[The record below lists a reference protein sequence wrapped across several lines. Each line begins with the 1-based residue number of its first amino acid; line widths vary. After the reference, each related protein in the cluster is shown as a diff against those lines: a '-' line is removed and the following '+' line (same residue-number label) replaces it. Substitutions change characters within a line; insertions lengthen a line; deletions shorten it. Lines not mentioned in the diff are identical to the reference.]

1 MAQFCPLFSGS
12 SGNCTYLGTAAGG
25 ILIDAGVSAK
35 RIETALLSRQIN
47 PAALKAIFVTHEHT
61 DHTNGVRVLAKRY
74 GLPVYASAGTLAG
87 MERAV
92 DATTD
97 LRLMPQEVDVAGVG
111 VRAVALSHDARQPTG
126 YEMTLSDGRKLAVV
140 TDTGIVTDEIR
151 RTLMRC
157 DVVLL
162 ESNHDVG
169 MLRNG
174 PYPYVLQERILGDH
188 GHLSN
193 DTCAALLPY
202 LVEGGVTHIV
212 LGHLSRENN
221 TPELARRTAVTRL
234 AQAGLRE
241 NLDYR
246 LYIAQPESDQ
256 PLMRV

>member
-1 MAQFCPLFSGS
+1 MARFCPLFSGS
-12 SGNCTYLGTAAGG
+12 SGNCTYLGTATGG

-35 RIETALLSRQIN
+35 RIETALLARQVD
-47 PAALKAIFVTHEHT
+47 PATLKAIFVTHEHT

-74 GLPVYASAGTLAG
+74 GLPVYASAGTLTG

-97 LRLMPQEVDVAGVG
+97 LRLMPPEAEVAGMG
-111 VRAVALSHDARQPTG
+111 VCAVALSHDARQPTG
-126 YEMTLSDGRKLAVV
+126 YEITLPDGRKLAIV

-151 RTLMRC
+151 RVLMRC

-174 PYPYVLQERILGDH
+174 PYPYVLQERILGDR

-202 LVEGGVTHIV
+202 LVESGVTQVV

-221 TPELARRTAVTRL
+221 TPVLARRTAVTRL

-241 NLDYR
+241 HLDYR
-246 LYIAQPESDQ
+246 LYVAQPESDQ
-256 PLMRV
+256 PLMMV

>member
-1 MAQFCPLFSGS
+1 MARFAPLFSGS

-35 RIETALLSRQIN
+35 RIETALLARQVD
-47 PAALKAIFVTHEHT
+47 PATLKAIFVTHEHT

-74 GLPVYASAGTLAG
+74 GLPVYASEGTLVG

-97 LRLMPQEVDVAGVG
+97 LRLMPQEVEAAGMG
-111 VRAVALSHDARQPTG
+111 IRAVALSHDARQPTG
-126 YEMTLSDGRKLAVV
+126 YAVTLPDGRELAIV

-174 PYPYVLQERILGDH
+174 PYPYVLQERILSDR

-246 LYIAQPESDQ
+246 LLVAQPESDK
-256 PLMRV
+256 PLMMV